1 MRSSKV
7 GCVRRWEGIAWILP
21 ESQLRVADCED
32 AFAEFVELV
41 AIQGRDGMQ
50 FGQSAGVF
58 ENDVAQGRGAEDE
71 ELRKSE
77 FLGFGFA
84 PFAET
89 LIELLLLGG
98 EI

>member
-1 MRSSKV
+1 
-7 GCVRRWEGIAWILP
+7 
-21 ESQLRVADCED
+21 
-32 AFAEFVELV
+32 
-41 AIQGRDGMQ
+41 MQ